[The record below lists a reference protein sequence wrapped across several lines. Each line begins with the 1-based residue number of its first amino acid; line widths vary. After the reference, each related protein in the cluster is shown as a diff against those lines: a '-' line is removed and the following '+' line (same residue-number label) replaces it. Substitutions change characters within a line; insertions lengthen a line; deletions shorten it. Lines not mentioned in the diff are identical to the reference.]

1 MRLVLRTLVVA
12 AVGLGLIAAAPTA
25 QAKKEKKEHPVKG
38 VVASVVRDKDAMTI
52 TVHIPEHKNKKTNET
67 KPAEDKTIKI
77 TAETTFVKVSGKKG
91 AETKDP
97 ATFAD
102 VKEDDHVVV
111 TVKEGVAV
119 EVAIHPKHKKKN
131 V

>member
-12 AVGLGLIAAAPTA
+12 AVGLGLIAASPAA

-38 VVASVVRDKDAMTI
+38 VVASIDRDKDKSTI

-67 KPAEDKTIKI
+67 KPAEDRTIKI

-97 ATFAD
+97 ITFAD
-102 VKEDDHVVV
+102 VNKDDHVVV
-111 TVKEGVAV
+111 TVQDDKAV
-119 EVAIHPKHKKKN
+119 EVAVHPKHKKKN
-131 V
+131 A